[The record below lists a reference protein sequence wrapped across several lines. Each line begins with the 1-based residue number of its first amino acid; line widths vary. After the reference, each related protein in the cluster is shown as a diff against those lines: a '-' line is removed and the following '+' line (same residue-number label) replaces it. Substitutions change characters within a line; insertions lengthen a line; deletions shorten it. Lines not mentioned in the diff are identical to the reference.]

1 MELREA
7 VESDLPGIVDIY
19 NEVIANSTAIY
30 SEHPVSLDYGTTL
43 LRTRREQ
50 NYPVIVA
57 VSQQQILGFSSFG
70 DFRAW
75 PCYRFTVEH
84 AVHVRA
90 DQRGRGLGRQLL
102 QALIPRAIALEKHVL
117 IAGIDA
123 SNTIS
128 IKLHQ
133 RLGFETVAHLR
144 EVGRKFDRWLDLV
157 FMQRILG
164 T

>member
-57 VSQQQILGFSSFG
+57 VVAAT
-70 DFRAW
+70 DTR
-75 PCYRFTVEH
+75 V
-84 AVHVRA
+84 
-90 DQRGRGLGRQLL
+90 QL
-102 QALIPRAIALEKHVL
+102 I
-117 IAGIDA
+117 
-123 SNTIS
+123 
-128 IKLHQ
+128 
-133 RLGFETVAHLR
+133 
-144 EVGRKFDRWLDLV
+144 W
-157 FMQRILG
+157 
-164 T
+164 